1 MNTISIAICED
12 NEEEYRR
19 LTDILQFSEP
29 PCSAEWFRDGDE
41 LLRTYYPG
49 KYDLLLMDIF
59 MNRMNGVDAA
69 AKIREVDK
77 DVPIAFITTSL
88 DYTLEGYRLHVNRYL
103 HKPLDP
109 AEVRET
115 IELAVKEQHRQ
126 PALSVHTESGD
137 LSLPLARI
145 TYVEQ
150 DNRFSKIYLTGREMK
165 RIPLRLDDLEKMLPY
180 PPFFRCHKSFIAN
193 LSHVRKLNAEL
204 LLFEMTDGGA
214 AYIRRNTLKEAKDVL
229 KSYMFSRARG
239 DLS

>member
-1 MNTISIAICED
+1 MNTILIAICED

-19 LTDILQFSEP
+19 LSDILQNSEI

-41 LLRTYYPG
+41 LLHAYYPG

-69 AKIREVDK
+69 SKIREIDRE
-77 DVPIAFITTSL
+77 VPIAFITTSL

-109 AEVRET
+109 SEVRET
-115 IELAVKEQHRQ
+115 VELAVKEQRRR
-126 PALSVHTESGD
+126 PSLSVRTDGRD

-145 TYVEQ
+145 TYIEQ
-150 DNRFSKIYLTGREMK
+150 DNRSSKVFLTGGEMK
-165 RIPLRLDDLEKMLPY
+165 RIPLRLDDLEKMLPF

-193 LSHVRKLNAEL
+193 LSHVQKLNAEL
-204 LLFEMTDGGA
+204 LLFEMSDGGA